1 VNLRLTDE
9 QHAELI
15 EMAKREDRSLQRE
28 IIYRLFGRF
37 NQEPAAIVRTSADAE
52 SRDVRARTLET
63 PSGLSVQEAI
73 AGAKGVLQL
82 GTLPH
87 VDPRGEVEPDFKPQK
102 KR

>member
-1 VNLRLTDE
+1 MPSVNLRLSDE

-37 NQEPAAIVRTSADAE
+37 NQEPAAVHRPAIVRTEADAE

-63 PSGLSVQEAI
+63 PS
-73 AGAKGVLQL
+73 
-82 GTLPH
+82 LPN
-87 VDPRGEVEPDFKPQK
+87 PRGEVEPDFKPQK

>member
-1 VNLRLTDE
+1 MPSVNLRLSDE

-37 NQEPAAIVRTSADAE
+37 NQEPAADRPAIVRTEADAE

-63 PSGLSVQEAI
+63 PS
-73 AGAKGVLQL
+73 
-82 GTLPH
+82 LPN
-87 VDPRGEVEPDFKPQK
+87 PRGEVEPDFKPQK

>member
-1 VNLRLTDE
+1 MPSVNLRLTDE

-15 EMAKREDRSLQRE
+15 VMAKRENRSLQRE
-28 IIYRLFGRF
+28 IVYRLFGRF
-37 NQEPAAIVRTSADAE
+37 NQEPAAVADAE

-63 PSGLSVQEAI
+63 PSGLSVQEAL

>member
-1 VNLRLTDE
+1 MPSVNLRLSDE

-28 IIYRLFGRF
+28 IVYRLFGRF
-37 NQEPAAIVRTSADAE
+37 NQEPDHEEGSIGTSRNLEAAEARYGPAAADAE

-63 PSGLSVQEAI
+63 PS
-73 AGAKGVLQL
+73 
-82 GTLPH
+82 LPN
-87 VDPRGEVEPDFKPQK
+87 PRGEVEPDFKPQK